1 MQAESPLRT
10 PPEMASVGQLSF
22 AEAQALLFRLDTT
35 LPPLNGARSSLAARA
50 EHAAELADRLE
61 KAEAELHMLRSATL
75 PFCKFCSVESLI
87 PALRDLHKQGP

>member
-1 MQAESPLRT
+1 
-10 PPEMASVGQLSF
+10 MASVGELSF

-61 KAEAELHMLRSATL
+61 KAEAELRMLRSGTL
-75 PFCKFCSVESLI
+75 LFCKSSLVKSSF
-87 PALRDLHKQGP
+87 PALRELHKQGPRSLHIALLKW